1 MLLRNFKIL
10 LLAIAL
16 ITLHSCKDDK
26 AKEIPIEDFF
36 KTGEKRS
43 FKLSP
48 NGKYLSYIKLDNF
61 KANLY
66 IQSLA
71 DGKVSINKDLDKYG
85 INDHLWTFDNRIIL
99 FSGGFRNEKQT
110 IYLYDL
116 GTSKVKHLLTE
127 NKANLRILNRNR
139 VTPEII
145 TLSMNKR
152 DTTYSDIFRLN
163 VNTGELKTYLINP
176 GNIRDWYIDIDG
188 KIRLG
193 KVSDGVDETFM
204 YRVNENS
211 PFKPII
217 KNNFRESVKWV
228 AFKPGS
234 NNFYALSN
242 VGRDKS
248 ALVEI
253 NAITGKEERVIYAS
267 GKADIQRAEYSKN
280 KLRLDYASWEEA
292 KPKKHFLNTDAERIY
307 NNLLKKLS
315 GNEIAISEKDT
326 AENKFIVS
334 TYTDRSP
341 GSVYLYELKK
351 DKLTKLEDNSNI
363 DPDKLS
369 EMKPVSYKATDG
381 TEITGYLTL
390 PTHSGSQT
398 NLPVV
403 VMPHSG
409 NPLGYRDSWGYIPEV
424 QFLANRGYAVFQ
436 VNYRGSSGFGKAFY
450 SAGFKEIGGKIQQ
463 DITDGVNWLINKGIA
478 NPRKIAIMGRGF
490 GGFSALY
497 GISTNPKLYNCAI
510 TQNGIINILSYIKDV
525 NQFKPSL
532 ERMYEMIGN
541 PENESARLI
550 AISPVFHPEKIKVPL
565 LIFQSDRDKLAN
577 ISEINHFVSA
587 LQKRKVP
594 VTYHLRKSDNK
605 KPDHDNFKFIN
616 PNVERYT
623 KIDSFLNVHMGNKK

>member
-16 ITLHSCKDDK
+16 ITFYSCKDDK
-26 AKEIPIEDFF
+26 ANEIPIDDFF
-36 KTGEKRS
+36 KLGEKGS

-48 NGKYLSYIKLDNF
+48 NGKYLSYIKFDSF
-61 KANLY
+61 KTNLY

-71 DGKVSINKDLDKYG
+71 DGKVSINKDLD
-85 INDHLWTFDNRIIL
+85 NRIL
-99 FSGGFRNEKQT
+99 LSGGYRDEDRT
-110 IYLYDL
+110 VYLYDL
-116 GTSKVKHLLTE
+116 ATSKVKLLLTE
-127 NKANLRILNRNR
+127 NSKSKLRVLNRNR

-145 TLSMNKR
+145 TLTMNKR
-152 DTTYSDIFRLN
+152 DTTYADVFRLN
-163 VNTGELKTYLINP
+163 INTGELKTYLINP
-176 GNIRDWYIDIDG
+176 GNIRDWYVDIDG

-204 YRVNENS
+204 YRITENA

-228 AFKPGS
+228 AFKPQS

-267 GKADIQRAEYSKN
+267 DKADIQRAEYSRN

-292 KPKKHFLNTDAERIY
+292 KPKKHFLNADAERIY

-334 TYTDRSP
+334 TYTDRNP
-341 GSVYLYELKK
+341 GAVYLYELKK

-363 DPDKLS
+363 DPEKLS
-369 EMKPVSYKATDG
+369 EMKPISYKATDG
-381 TEITGYLTL
+381 TKITGYLTL
-390 PTHSGSQT
+390 PKGSSQT
-398 NLPVV
+398 NLRVV

-409 NPLGYRDSWGYIPEV
+409 NPLGRRDSWGYNPEV

-450 SAGFKEIGGKIQQ
+450 NAGFKEIGGKVQQ
-463 DITDGVNWLINKGIA
+463 DITDGVNWLISKGIA
-478 NPRKIAIMGRGF
+478 NPLKIAIFGRGF
-490 GGFSALY
+490 GGFLALNAV
-497 GISTNPKLYNCAI
+497 STQPKLYNCAI

-525 NQFKPSL
+525 NPFFKPSL

-541 PENESARLI
+541 PESESAKLI

-565 LIFQSDRDKLAN
+565 LIFQSDKDALAN

-587 LQKRKVP
+587 LQKRKV
-594 VTYHLRKSDNK
+594 VVSYHLRKSDNK
-605 KPDHDNFKFIN
+605 KPDPANFKFTN
-616 PNVERYT
+616 QNVDRYT
-623 KIDSFLNVHMGNKK
+623 KIDSFLNANMGNKK

>member
-10 LLAIAL
+10 LLAIAI
-16 ITLHSCKDDK
+16 ITLHACKDNK
-26 AKEIPIEDFF
+26 ANEIPVEDFF
-36 KTGEKRS
+36 KFAEKRS

-48 NGKYLSYIKLDNF
+48 NGKYLSYIF
-61 KANLY
+61 KSNLV
-66 IQSLA
+66 IKSLA
-71 DGKVSINKDLDKYG
+71 DGKVSINKNLEKYG
-85 INDHLWTFDNRIIL
+85 MVDHSWTFDNRVIL
-99 FSGGFRNEKQT
+99 FSGSFRDDKQT

-116 GTSKVKHLLTE
+116 ATSKVKHLLTE
-127 NKANLRILNRNR
+127 NKANVRILNRNR

-152 DTTYSDIFRLN
+152 DTTYSDVFRLN
-163 VNTGELKTYLINP
+163 INTGELKTYLINP
-176 GNIRDWYIDIDG
+176 GNIRDWYADIDG

-204 YRVNENS
+204 YRTTENAL
-211 PFKPII
+211 FKAII
-217 KNNFRESVKWV
+217 KNNFKESVKWV
-228 AFKPGS
+228 AFKPQS

-253 NAITGKEERVIYAS
+253 NPITRKEERVIYAS
-267 GKADIQRAEYSKN
+267 DKADITRVEYSRN
-280 KLRLDYASWEEA
+280 KRRLEYASWEEA
-292 KPKKHFLNTDAERIY
+292 KPKKHFLNPDAERFY
-307 NNLLKKLS
+307 NNLLKKLN
-315 GNEIAISEKDT
+315 GNEITISDRDT

-341 GSVYLYELKK
+341 GSVYLYELKE

-363 DPDKLS
+363 DPEKLS

-381 TEITGYLTL
+381 TKITGYLTL
-390 PTHSGSQT
+390 PKRGSQT

-403 VMPHSG
+403 VMPHNG
-409 NPLGYRDSWGYIPEV
+409 NPLGRRDSWGYSAEV

-436 VNYRGSSGFGKAFY
+436 VNYRGSSGFGKEFY
-450 SAGFKEIGGKIQQ
+450 NAGFKEIGGKVQQ

-478 NPRKIAIMGRGF
+478 NPRKMAIFGRGF
-490 GGFSALY
+490 GGFSALH
-497 GISTNPKLYNCAI
+497 GVSTHPKLYNCAI

-541 PENESARLI
+541 PESELARLK

-565 LIFQSDRDKLAN
+565 LIFQNDNGLAN
-577 ISEINHFVSA
+577 ISELNHFVSA

-594 VTYHLRKSDNK
+594 VTYRPDNK
-605 KPDHDNFKFIN
+605 RPDPGKFKFTN
-616 PNVERYT
+616 SNVERYA
-623 KIDSFLNVHMGNKK
+623 KIDSFLNAHMGGKK

>member
-16 ITLHSCKDDK
+16 VTLHACKDDK
-26 AKEIPIEDFF
+26 ANEIPIEDFF
-36 KTGEKRS
+36 KPAEKWS

-48 NGKYLSYIKLDNF
+48 NGKYLSYIKPDDKF
-61 KANLY
+61 KINLY

-71 DGKVSINKDLDKYG
+71 DGKVSINKDLDKYH
-85 INDHLWTFDNRIIL
+85 ITDHSWTFDNRIL
-99 FSGGFRNEKQT
+99 LTGGYRDEDRT

-116 GTSKVKHLLTE
+116 ATSKVKPLLTE
-127 NKANLRILNRNR
+127 NSKANIRILNRNR

-152 DTTYSDIFRLN
+152 DTTYADVFRMN
-163 VNTGELKTYLINP
+163 INTGELKTYLINP
-176 GNIRDWYIDIDG
+176 GNIKDWYVDIDG

-193 KVSDGVDETFM
+193 KVTEEVDETFM
-204 YRVNENS
+204 YRVNENA

-217 KNNFRESVKWV
+217 KNNFRNSVKWV
-228 AFKPGS
+228 AFKPQS

-267 GKADIQRAEYSKN
+267 DKADIQRAEYSRN
-280 KLRLDYASWEEA
+280 KLRLDYAVWEET
-292 KPKKHFLNTDAERIY
+292 KPKKHFLNPDAERIY
-307 NNLLKKLS
+307 TNLQKKLS

-334 TYTDRSP
+334 TYTDRNP

-363 DPDKLS
+363 DPERLS
-369 EMKPVSYKATDG
+369 EMKPITYKATDG
-381 TEITGYLTL
+381 REITGYLTL
-390 PTHSGSQT
+390 PKGSSQT

-403 VMPHSG
+403 VMPHGG
-409 NPLGYRDSWGYIPEV
+409 NPLGRRDSWGYNAEV

-450 SAGFKEIGGKIQQ
+450 NDGFKEIGGKVQQ

-478 NPRKIAIMGRGF
+478 NPRKIAIFGRGGF
-490 GGFSALY
+490 GGFSALH
-497 GISTNPKLYNCAI
+497 GVSTQPKLYNCAI
-510 TQNGIINILSYIKDV
+510 TQNGIINVLSYIKDV

-541 PENESARLI
+541 PESELARLK

-565 LIFQSDRDKLAN
+565 LIFQNDNGMAN
-577 ISEINHFVSA
+577 ISELNHFVSA

-594 VTYHLRKSDNK
+594 VTYRLDIK
-605 KPDHDNFKFIN
+605 KPTPGNFKFTN
-616 PNVERYT
+616 SNVERYA
-623 KIDSFLNVHMGNKK
+623 KIDSFLNVHIGGKK